1 MNRRVST
8 PVRALIYVA
17 LALFSLVAIYPV
29 WFAVLASGRLGQRLY
44 TLDLLGMFVP
54 SEWTFDNYQRMLT
67 QEGFLTWVRNS
78 LFVAGATMLICLV
91 VSTSA
96 AFAFSRFKFRGRN
109 FLLVLFLAIQAFPAV
124 LSLVPKTQILSAI
137 GLYRNPWGL
146 ILAYVSSTLV
156 FTTWNLKGYFD
167 TLPIDL
173 EEAGMIDGA
182 GPLQSF
188 LLIALPLARPAIAV
202 TALFAFMA
210 GWGEYVLSSVLI
222 PAPVSAQTLMVG
234 MYTLADPTGE
244 GAKWGVFA
252 AGAVMVMIP
261 VLLVFLYVQQY
272 LESGLTLGGV
282 KG

>member
-1 MNRRVST
+1 MRRHASPAVMT
-8 PVRALIYVA
+8 LIYVL
-17 LALFSLVAIYPV
+17 LALFSLFAIYPV
-29 WFAVLASGRLGQRLY
+29 WFAILASGRLGQRLY
-44 TLDLLGMFVP
+44 TLNLAGMFVP
-54 SEWTFDNYQRMLT
+54 TEWTFENYRNMLT
-67 QEGFLTWVRNS
+67 QASFLTWVGNS
-78 LFVAGATMLICLV
+78 LLIAGATMAICLF

-124 LSLVPKTQILSAI
+124 LSLVPKAQILSAV
-137 GLYRNPWGL
+137 GLYRNHWGL
-146 ILAYVSSTLV
+146 VMAYVSGTLV

-210 GWGEYVLSSVLI
+210 GWGEYALASVLI
-222 PAPVSAQTLMVG
+222 PAPDSAKTLMVG
-234 MYTLADPTGE
+234 MYGLANPTGPSTQ
-244 GAKWGVFA
+244 WGLFA
-252 AGAVMVMIP
+252 AGAVMVIIP
-261 VLLVFLYVQQY
+261 VLLVFLYVQQF